1 MLGDRARGSIS
12 SRCDGVRYV
21 LCFALTAPAAHWRTI
36 FRFGTPGLRVSRLP
50 LTHPAASPSSSTGTV
65 RVTGVSVAVE
75 TGAGG
80 PGGGV
85 GCDDAAVSV
94 LLPLPAPA
102 SRVEMRAAFVWRT
115 LLRARLQQRL
125 VNAGTAEGALCFHVA
140 LNARPTV
147 SDEDVQLQHARW
159 LFSPS
164 GETGRQALYQSAFA
178 TVFASTTRTNA
189 PRCLGLIMDELS
201 SGDRQVSAQEVLAV
215 LNQQP
220 DTVCSTP
227 LRHVPWCTC
236 VLIAADLPLPTVAW
250 VPDSSSACA
259 RRLLASAAER
269 LARHSTA
276 YCTRVC
282 AQDAA

>member
-1 MLGDRARGSIS
+1 MLGHRARGATA
-12 SRCDGVRYV
+12 SRCDGVRSL
-21 LCFALTAPAAHWRTI
+21 LCHGCVCRSLAIVRL
-36 FRFGTPGLRVSRLP
+36 GTPGLRVSRLP

-75 TGAGG
+75 AGAGG

-125 VNAGTAEGALCFHVA
+125 VNAGSAEDALCFHVA

-147 SDEDVQLQHARW
+147 SDQDVPSQHAGRR
-159 LFSPS
+159 SPL
-164 GETGRQALYQSAFA
+164 GVTDRQALYQSAFA

-189 PRCLGLIMDELS
+189 PRCLGLIMHELS
-201 SGDRQVSAQEVLAV
+201 TGDRQVSAQEVLAV

-220 DTVCSTP
+220 DTVRSTYS
-227 LRHVPWCTC
+227 LAVPWCTC
-236 VLIAADLPLPTVAW
+236 LMIAAIPG
-250 VPDSSSACA
+250 
-259 RRLLASAAER
+259 
-269 LARHSTA
+269 
-276 YCTRVC
+276 TRFVGR
-282 AQDAA
+282 